1 MSRETHSDTIA
12 SVDQKESRTVAK
24 KYNLLIVDDEESLR
38 TLLEGEL
45 VETEEFNV
53 DTASDGGQAINLIQA
68 KVYDVVLLDIRM
80 PRVSG
85 IEVLKF
91 VQEYS
96 PTTQVIVLTN
106 YADVKTA
113 IQTIKMGAYDFLAK
127 PYDIDELFNTINR
140 AIERR
145 QLFIDNKLMKNE
157 LTRKTGSFELIG
169 QSPAFLKLVESA
181 TRFAESDSFVLIQ
194 GASGTGKE
202 LIANLIHRRSP
213 RNNRP
218 FVAVN
223 CASIPDTLLES
234 ELFGH
239 EKGAFTNAYQT
250 KQGLVEV
257 ANGGTLFLDEVGD
270 ISPAIQPK
278 LLRFLETGEFRR
290 VGGTNL
296 LTVDVR
302 VISATNK
309 DLREEVTAGRF
320 REDLLYRLNV
330 VTLRVPLLR
339 ERKDDI
345 PVLSEFFLNRKA
357 KSKTAKQLSPGALS
371 LLMAHDWPGN
381 VRELEHVLEGA
392 VLLSKGDYIEETDL
406 AMYFHRTDTQPGTG
420 GGGISEALSA
430 IPQDAVSLE
439 DVERHHI
446 ERVLKRYNYS
456 RTRTAEALGISKKTL
471 YLKIK
476 RYGMKVTD

>member
-1 MSRETHSDTIA
+1 M
-12 SVDQKESRTVAK
+12 AK
-24 KYNLLIVDDEESLR
+24 KFNLLIVDDEEPLR
-38 TLLEGEL
+38 VLLESEL
-45 VETEEFNV
+45 SDSEEFAV
-53 DTASDGGQAINLIQA
+53 DTAADGGQAINKIQA
-68 KVYDVVLLDIRM
+68 KVYDVILLDIRM

-96 PTTQVIVLTN
+96 PTTQVIILTN

-113 IQTIKMGAYDFLAK
+113 IETIKMGAYDFLAK
-127 PYDIDELFNTINR
+127 PYDIDELFNTIHR

-157 LTRKTGSFELIG
+157 LTRKAGSSELIG
-169 QSPAFLKLVESA
+169 RSPAFLRLVESA
-181 TRFAESDSFVLIQ
+181 SRFAQSDSFVLIQ

-202 LIANLIHRRSP
+202 LIASLIHRRSP

-223 CASIPDTLLES
+223 CAALTDTLLES

-239 EKGAFTNAYQT
+239 EKGAFTNAYAA

-302 VISATNK
+302 VVSATNK
-309 DLREEVTAGRF
+309 DLREEVRAGRF

-330 VTLRVPLLR
+330 VSLAVPPLR
-339 ERKDDI
+339 ERPEDL
-345 PVLSEFFLNRKA
+345 PLLAEYFLSRKA
-357 KSKTAKQLSPGALS
+357 RASQPKKLSPGALA
-371 LLMAHDWPGN
+371 LLHAYDWPGN

-392 VLLSKGDYIEETDL
+392 LLLSSGEFIEEADL
-406 AMYFHRTDTQPGTG
+406 SIHTHVHSRPPGT
-420 GGGISEALSA
+420 EAAAPGETGELT
-430 IPQDAVSLE
+430 LE
-439 DVERHHI
+439 EMERIHI
-446 ERVLKRYNYS
+446 ERVLRANGYS
-456 RTRTAEALGISKKTL
+456 RTRSAEALAISKKTL

-476 RYGMKVTD
+476 RYGLKTAD

>member
-1 MSRETHSDTIA
+1 MG
-12 SVDQKESRTVAK
+12 K
-24 KYNLLIVDDEESLR
+24 KYNLLIVDDEEPLR
-38 TLLEGEL
+38 VLLESGLSES
-45 VETEEFNV
+45 EEFSV
-53 DTASDGGQAINLIQA
+53 DVAADGGEAINKVQA
-68 KVYDVVLLDIRM
+68 KVYDVILLDIRM

-96 PTTQVIVLTN
+96 PTTQVIILTN
-106 YADVKTA
+106 YVDVKTA
-113 IQTIKMGAYDFLAK
+113 IQTIKLGAYDFLAK
-127 PYDIDELFNTINR
+127 PYDIDELFNTIHR
-140 AIERR
+140 AIERK
-145 QLFIDNKLMKNE
+145 QLFIDNKLMKSE
-157 LTRKTGSFELIG
+157 LTRKAGSSELIG
-169 QSPAFLKLVESA
+169 QAPAFLKLIESA

-202 LIANLIHRRSP
+202 LIASLIHRRSP

-239 EKGAFTNAYQT
+239 EKGAFTNAVAT

-257 ANGGTLFLDEVGD
+257 AHGGTLFLDEVGD

-302 VISATNK
+302 VVCATNK
-309 DLREEVTAGRF
+309 DLREEVQAGRF

-330 VTLRVPLLR
+330 ITLRVPPLK
-339 ERKDDI
+339 ERKEDI
-345 PVLSEFFLNRKA
+345 PVLAEYFLQR
-357 KSKTAKQLSPGALS
+357 KSKTKNAKKLSPAALNA
-371 LLMAHDWPGN
+371 LIEYDWPGN
-381 VRELEHVLEGA
+381 VRELEHAIEGA
-392 VLLSKGDYIEETDL
+392 ILLSSGDTIEVNDL
-406 AMYFHRTDTQPGTG
+406 SMYSHRPERAGVAEG
-420 GGGISEALSA
+420 GSPAQGSE
-430 IPQDAVSLE
+430 QESLE
-439 DVERHHI
+439 DLEREHI
-446 ERVLKRYNYS
+446 ERMLRQHNYS
-456 RTRTAEALGISKKTL
+456 RTKTADALGISKKTL

-476 RYGMKVTD
+476 RYNLKVED

>member
-1 MSRETHSDTIA
+1 M
-12 SVDQKESRTVAK
+12 AK
-24 KYNLLIVDDEESLR
+24 KYNLLIVDDEEALR
-38 TLLEGEL
+38 VLLESEL
-45 VETEEFNV
+45 SESDEYAVEV
-53 DTASDGGQAINLIQA
+53 AADGGEAINRIQA
-68 KVYDVVLLDIRM
+68 KVYDVILLDIRM

-96 PTTQVIVLTN
+96 PTTQVIILTN

-127 PYDIDELFNTINR
+127 PYDIDELFNTIHR
-140 AIERR
+140 AIERK
-145 QLFIDNKLMKNE
+145 QLFIDNKLMKSE
-157 LTRKTGSFELIG
+157 LTRKTGASELIG
-169 QSPAFLKLVESA
+169 QSPTFLKLIENA

-202 LIANLIHRRSP
+202 LIASLIHRRSP

-239 EKGAFTNAYQT
+239 EKGAFTNAVAT

-257 ANGGTLFLDEVGD
+257 AHGGTLFLDEVGD
-270 ISPAIQPK
+270 ISPAIPPK
-278 LLRFLETGEFRR
+278 LLRFLETGAFRR

-302 VISATNK
+302 VVCATNK
-309 DLREEVTAGRF
+309 DLRDEVAAGRF

-330 VTLRVPLLR
+330 ITLRVPLLK
-339 ERKDDI
+339 ERKEDI
-345 PVLSEFFLNRKA
+345 PILADFFLKRKA
-357 KSKTAKQLSPGALS
+357 KAKYSKTLSAGALS
-371 LLMAHDWPGN
+371 LLMEHDWPGN

-392 VLLSKGDYIEETDL
+392 VLLSSSDSIEESDL
-406 AMYFHRTDTQPGTG
+406 SMYFHRSDRPVTG
-420 GGGISEALSA
+420 QEPAGPRQQAEESTSLEALEKL
-430 IPQDAVSLE
+430 Q
-439 DVERHHI
+439 I
-446 ERVLKRYNYS
+446 ERVLHQQNFNRAK
-456 RTRTAEALGISKKTL
+456 TADALGISKKTL

-476 RYGMKVTD
+476 RYGLKVEE

>member
-1 MSRETHSDTIA
+1 M
-12 SVDQKESRTVAK
+12 AK
-24 KYNLLIVDDEESLR
+24 KYNLLIVDDEEPLR
-38 TLLEGEL
+38 VLLESEL
-45 VETEEFNV
+45 AESEEFAV
-53 DTASDGGQAINLIQA
+53 DTASDGGEAINKIQA
-68 KVYDVVLLDIRM
+68 KVYDLLLLDIRM

-96 PTTQVIVLTN
+96 PTTQVIILTN

-127 PYDIDELFNTINR
+127 PYDIDELFNTIHR
-140 AIERR
+140 AIERK
-145 QLFIDNKLMKNE
+145 QLFIDNKLMKSE
-157 LTRKTGSFELIG
+157 LSRKAGSSELIG
-169 QSPAFLKLVESA
+169 QSEPFLKLIASA
-181 TRFAESDSFVLIQ
+181 TRFAESDSFVLVQ

-202 LIANLIHRRSP
+202 LIASLIHRRSP

-239 EKGAFTNAYQT
+239 EKGAFTNAVAT

-257 ANGGTLFLDEVGD
+257 AHGGTLFLDEVGD

-302 VISATNK
+302 VVSATNK
-309 DLREEVTAGRF
+309 DLREEVQAGRF

-330 VTLRVPLLR
+330 ITLRVPLLKDRR
-339 ERKDDI
+339 EDI
-345 PVLSEFFLNRKA
+345 PVLADFFLQRKA
-357 KSKTAKQLSPGALS
+357 KTKTAKKLTPAALH

-392 VLLSKGDYIEETDL
+392 VLLASGDYVDENDL
-406 AMYFHRTDTQPGTG
+406 SMYFHRSDRPGASPALAPSPSHEG
-420 GGGISEALSA
+420 G
-430 IPQDAVSLE
+430 SLE
-439 DVERHHI
+439 DLEKEHI
-446 ERVLKRYNYS
+446 ERVLRQNNFS
-456 RTRTAEALGISKKTL
+456 RTRTADALGISKKTL

-476 RYGMKVTD
+476 RYGLRTEE

>member
-1 MSRETHSDTIA
+1 M
-12 SVDQKESRTVAK
+12 AK
-24 KYNLLIVDDEESLR
+24 KYHLLIVDDEEPLR
-38 TLLEGEL
+38 VILEAEL
-45 VETEEFNV
+45 SDSEEFTV
-53 DTASDGGQAINLIQA
+53 DLAEDGGVAINKIQQ
-68 KVYDVVLLDIRM
+68 KVYDLILLDIRM

-106 YADVKTA
+106 YADIKTA

-127 PYDIDELFNTINR
+127 PYDIEELFNTIHR

-157 LTRKTGSFELIG
+157 LNRKGGASDLIG
-169 QSPAFLKLVESA
+169 QSPAFLRLVESA
-181 TRFAESDSFVLIQ
+181 TRFAQSESFILIQ

-213 RNNRP
+213 RSNRP

-223 CASIPDTLLES
+223 CAALTDTLLES

-239 EKGAFTNAYQT
+239 EKGAFTNAYSA

-257 ANGGTLFLDEVGD
+257 ASGGSLFLDEVGD

-309 DLREEVTAGRF
+309 DLREEVRAGRF

-330 VTLRVPLLR
+330 VTLDVPPL
-339 ERKDDI
+339 KDRPEDI
-345 PVLSEFFLNRKA
+345 PVLADFFLMRKSRPA
-357 KSKTAKQLSPGALS
+357 HQKKLSPAAQDV
-371 LLMAHDWPGN
+371 LMHYDWPGN
-381 VRELEHVLEGA
+381 VRELEHILEGA
-392 VLLSKGDYIEETDL
+392 MLLSASDTIEPGDL
-406 AMYFHRTDTQPGTG
+406 SLPGVRPAA
-420 GGGISEALSA
+420 GIPEVSA
-430 IPQDAVSLE
+430 PSSPSLE
-439 DVERHHI
+439 QMEKEHI
-446 ERVLKRYNYS
+446 ERVLHQNGFNRA
-456 RTRTAEALGISKKTL
+456 RTAAALGISKKTL

-476 RYGMKVTD
+476 RYALRVEE

>member
-1 MSRETHSDTIA
+1 VNRETEVLPRKPEIEQA
-12 SVDQKESRTVAK
+12 KAK

-38 TLLEGEL
+38 TLLESEL
-45 VETEEFNV
+45 IASSEFAV
-53 DTASDGGQAINLIQA
+53 DTAADGSQAINLVQG

-91 VQEYS
+91 LHEYS
-96 PTTQVIVLTN
+96 PTTQVIILTN

-127 PYDIDELFNTINR
+127 PYDIDELFNTIHR
-140 AIERR
+140 ALERR
-145 QLFIDNKLMKNE
+145 QLYIDNKLMKNE
-157 LTRKTGSFELIG
+157 LNRKAGTSELIG
-169 QSPAFLKLVESA
+169 KSPALLRLIENAS
-181 TRFAESDSFVLIQ
+181 RFAESDSFVLVQ

-213 RNNRP
+213 RGGRP

-239 EKGAFTNAYQT
+239 EKGAFTNAYTT

-302 VISATNK
+302 VVTATNK
-309 DLREEVTAGRF
+309 DLRKEVQDGRF

-330 VTLRVPLLR
+330 VTLQVPPLKD
-339 ERKDDI
+339 RKDDI
-345 PVLSEFFLNRKA
+345 PLLAEYFLTRKA
-357 KSKTAKQLSPGALS
+357 KTKTPKKLSTGALER
-371 LLMAHDWPGN
+371 LLSYDWPGN
-381 VRELEHVLEGA
+381 VRELEHIIEGA
-392 VLLSKGDYIEETDL
+392 ILLSSGDIIEDSDL
-406 AMYFHRTDTQPGTG
+406 SMHMTRSERAADSG
-420 GGGISEALSA
+420 GGQVSMTS
-430 IPQDAVSLE
+430 IPEDTISLE
-439 DVERHHI
+439 DLEKIHI
-446 ERVLKRYNYS
+446 ERVLKMFNYS
-456 RTRTAEALGISKKTL
+456 RTRTADALGISKKTL

-476 RYGMKVTD
+476 RYGMTVAG

>member
-1 MSRETHSDTIA
+1 M
-12 SVDQKESRTVAK
+12 AK
-24 KYNLLIVDDEESLR
+24 KYNLLIVDDEEPLR
-38 TLLEGEL
+38 VILENEL
-45 VETEEFNV
+45 SESEEFEV
-53 DTASDGGQAINLIQA
+53 DIAADGGQAINKIQA
-68 KVYDVVLLDIRM
+68 TVYDVILLDIRM

-96 PTTQVIVLTN
+96 PTTQVIILTN
-106 YADVKTA
+106 YVDVKTA
-113 IQTIKMGAYDFLAK
+113 IETIKMGAYDFIAK
-127 PYDIDELFNTINR
+127 PYDIDELFNTIHR
-140 AIERR
+140 AIERK
-145 QLFIDNKLMKNE
+145 QLFIDNKLMKSE
-157 LTRKTGSFELIG
+157 LTRKAGASELIG
-169 QSPAFLKLVESA
+169 QSPLFLKMVESA
-181 TRFAESDSFVLIQ
+181 TRFAGSDSFVLIQ

-239 EKGAFTNAYQT
+239 EKGAFTNAYQS

-270 ISPAIQPK
+270 ISMAIQPK

-296 LTVDVR
+296 LHVDVR
-302 VISATNK
+302 VLSATNK
-309 DLREEVTAGRF
+309 DLREEVKAGRF

-330 VTLRVPLLR
+330 VTLHVPALVERR
-339 ERKDDI
+339 EDI
-345 PVLSEFFLNRKA
+345 PVLVEYFLARKT
-357 KSKTAKQLSPGALS
+357 KSKTPKTVSAEAMHMLER
-371 LLMAHDWPGN
+371 HDWPGN
-381 VRELEHVLEGA
+381 IRELEHVIEGA
-392 VLLSKGDYIEETDL
+392 VLLSSGDVIEPTDL
-406 AMYFHRTDTQPGTG
+406 SLYAHKTG
-420 GGGISEALSA
+420 PSPSPAPS
-430 IPQDAVSLE
+430 PDAGAAEHASLE
-439 DVERHHI
+439 EMERSHI
-446 ERVLKRYNYS
+446 ERVLREQKYS
-456 RTRTAEALGISKKTL
+456 RAKTAEALGISKKTL

-476 RYGMKVTD
+476 RYGLKVEGE

>member
-1 MSRETHSDTIA
+1 M
-12 SVDQKESRTVAK
+12 AK
-24 KYNLLIVDDEESLR
+24 KYNLLIVDDEEPLR
-38 TLLEGEL
+38 VLLESEL
-45 VETEEFNV
+45 AESDEFSV
-53 DTASDGGQAINLIQA
+53 DIAVDGGEAINKIQA
-68 KVYDVVLLDIRM
+68 KVYDVLLLDIRM

-96 PTTQVIVLTN
+96 PTTQVIILTN

-127 PYDIDELFNTINR
+127 PYDIDELFNTIHR
-140 AIERR
+140 AIERK
-145 QLFIDNKLMKNE
+145 QLFIDNKLMKSE
-157 LTRKTGSFELIG
+157 LTRKTGTSELIG
-169 QSPAFLKLVESA
+169 ESPVFLKLIESA

-202 LIANLIHRRSP
+202 LIASLIHRRSM

-239 EKGAFTNAYQT
+239 EKGAFTNAVAT

-257 ANGGTLFLDEVGD
+257 AHGGTLFLDEVGD

-302 VISATNK
+302 VVCATNK
-309 DLREEVTAGRF
+309 DLREEVKAGRF

-330 VTLRVPLLR
+330 ITLRMPLLKD
-339 ERKDDI
+339 RKEDI
-345 PVLSEFFLNRKA
+345 PVLSEYFLRR
-357 KSKTAKQLSPGALS
+357 KSKTKEAKRVTPGALR
-371 LLMAHDWPGN
+371 LLIEYDWPGN

-392 VLLSKGDYIEETDL
+392 VLLSTGDTIDEIDL
-406 AMYFHRTDTQPGTG
+406 AMYFHRPERAPLMDDSPGTG
-420 GGGISEALSA
+420 KVAEDLS
-430 IPQDAVSLE
+430 SLE
-439 DVERHHI
+439 EVEKVHI
-446 ERVLKRYNYS
+446 EKMLQQHNFS
-456 RTRTAEALGISKKTL
+456 RTKTADALGISKKTL

-476 RYGMKVTD
+476 RYGLKVED

>member
-1 MSRETHSDTIA
+1 VSRETEVLPRKPEIEQA
-12 SVDQKESRTVAK
+12 KPK

-38 TLLEGEL
+38 TLLESEL
-45 VETEEFNV
+45 VASAEFDV
-53 DTASDGGQAINLIQA
+53 DTAADGSQAINQVQG

-91 VQEYS
+91 LHEYS
-96 PTTQVIVLTN
+96 PTTQVIILTN

-127 PYDIDELFNTINR
+127 PYDIDELFNTIHR
-140 AIERR
+140 ALERR
-145 QLFIDNKLMKNE
+145 QLYIDNKLMKNE
-157 LTRKTGSFELIG
+157 LTRKAGASELIG
-169 QSPAFLKLVESA
+169 KSPGLLRLVENAS
-181 TRFAESDSFVLIQ
+181 RFAESDSFVLIQ

-213 RNNRP
+213 RGSRP

-239 EKGAFTNAYQT
+239 EKGAFTNAYST

-270 ISPAIQPK
+270 ISPSIQPK

-302 VISATNK
+302 VVTATNK
-309 DLREEVTAGRF
+309 DLRKEVQEGRF

-330 VTLRVPLLR
+330 VTLQVPPLR
-339 ERKDDI
+339 DRKDDI
-345 PVLSEFFLNRKA
+345 PLLTEYFLARKA
-357 KSKTAKQLSPGALS
+357 KTKTPKTLSAGALER
-371 LLMAHDWPGN
+371 LLGYDWPGN
-381 VRELEHVLEGA
+381 VRELEHIIEGA
-392 VLLSKGDYIEETDL
+392 ILLSSGEVIEESDL
-406 AMYFHRTDTQPGTG
+406 SMHLHRAERPAETAGFQGGT
-420 GGGISEALSA
+420 AP
-430 IPQDAVSLE
+430 IPDGTISLE
-439 DVERHHI
+439 DLEKIHI
-446 ERVLKRYNYS
+446 ERVLKMFNYS
-456 RTRTAEALGISKKTL
+456 RTRTADALGISKKTL

-476 RYGMKVTD
+476 RYGMTVGG

>member
-1 MSRETHSDTIA
+1 M
-12 SVDQKESRTVAK
+12 AK
-24 KYNLLIVDDEESLR
+24 KYNLLIVDDEEPLR
-38 TLLEGEL
+38 ILLESELGES
-45 VETEEFNV
+45 EEFAV
-53 DTASDGGQAINLIQA
+53 DTVMDGGQAINQIQA

-91 VQEYS
+91 IQEYS
-96 PTTQVIVLTN
+96 PTTQVIILTN

-113 IQTIKMGAYDFLAK
+113 IETIKLGAYDFLAK
-127 PYDIDELFNTINR
+127 PYDIDELFNTIHR
-140 AIERR
+140 AIERK
-145 QLFIDNKLMKNE
+145 QLFIDNKLMKSE
-157 LTRKTGSFELIG
+157 LSRKAGSSELVG
-169 QSPAFLKLVESA
+169 QSTAFLKLVESA
-181 TRFAESDSFVLIQ
+181 SRFAESDSFVLIE

-202 LIANLIHRRSP
+202 LIAGLVHRRSP

-223 CASIPDTLLES
+223 CASIPDALLES
-234 ELFGH
+234 EVFGH
-239 EKGAFTNAYQT
+239 EKGAFTNAYTT

-296 LTVDVR
+296 LSVDLR
-302 VISATNK
+302 VVSATNK
-309 DLREEVTAGRF
+309 DLREEVKAGRF

-330 VTLRVPLLR
+330 VTLRVPTLC
-339 ERKDDI
+339 ERKEDI
-345 PVLSEFFLNRKA
+345 PILADYFLRRKT
-357 KSKTAKQLSPGALS
+357 KSKNVKSLSPGALQ
-371 LLMAHDWPGN
+371 LLMEYTWPGN

-392 VLLSKGDYIEETDL
+392 ILLSSGEVIEEKDL
-406 AMYFHRTDTQPGTG
+406 ATYFHRPDQPG
-420 GGGISEALSA
+420 APLSA
-430 IPQDAVSLE
+430 EGEVPAMGAASLE
-439 DVERHHI
+439 EM
-446 ERVLKRYNYS
+446 ERVHIDHVLKLNNFN
-456 RTRTAEALGISKKTL
+456 RTRTAEMLGISKKTL

-476 RYGMKVTD
+476 RYGLMAPE

>member
-1 MSRETHSDTIA
+1 MP
-12 SVDQKESRTVAK
+12 K
-24 KYNLLIVDDEESLR
+24 KYNLLIVDDEEPLR
-38 TLLEGEL
+38 VILEGEL
-45 VETEEFNV
+45 SESEEFTV
-53 DTASDGGQAINLIQA
+53 DTAADGGQAINLIQA
-68 KVYDVVLLDIRM
+68 KVYDLILLDIRM

-91 VQEYS
+91 VQDYS
-96 PTTQVIVLTN
+96 PTTQVIILTN
-106 YADVKTA
+106 YADIKTA

-127 PYDIDELFNTINR
+127 PYDIDELFNTIHR
-140 AIERR
+140 ALERR

-157 LTRKTGSFELIG
+157 LTRRAGGTELVG

-213 RNNRP
+213 RSNRP

-223 CASIPDTLLES
+223 CASLPDALLES

-239 EKGAFTNAYQT
+239 EKGAFTNAYTT

-309 DLREEVTAGRF
+309 DLRAEVEAGRF

-330 VTLRVPLLR
+330 ITLTVPLLR
-339 ERKDDI
+339 ERQEDI
-345 PVLSEFFLNRKA
+345 PLLAQFFLERKSGVRGV
-357 KSKTAKQLSPGALS
+357 KKLSPGALRR
-371 LLMAHDWPGN
+371 LTTYDWPGN
-381 VRELEHVLEGA
+381 VRELEHVLEGS
-392 VLLSKGDYIEETDL
+392 VLLSTSETIEEQDL
-406 AMYFHRTDTQPGTG
+406 TLHRSAQP
-420 GGGISEALSA
+420 AARDHQSA
-430 IPQDAVSLE
+430 GNPDEEDRPLSLE
-439 DVERHHI
+439 EVERRHI
-446 ERVLKRYNYS
+446 EEVLLRNNYNRAKS
-456 RTRTAEALGISKKTL
+456 AEELGISKKTL

-476 RYGMKVTD
+476 RYGLIS

>member
-1 MSRETHSDTIA
+1 M
-12 SVDQKESRTVAK
+12 AK
-24 KYNLLIVDDEESLR
+24 KYNLLIVDDEEPLR
-38 TLLEGEL
+38 VILESEL
-45 VETEEFNV
+45 AESDEFTVET
-53 DTASDGGQAINLIQA
+53 AADGGEAINKIQA
-68 KVYDVVLLDIRM
+68 KVYDVILLDIRM

-85 IEVLKF
+85 IEVLTF

-96 PTTQVIVLTN
+96 PTTQVIILTN

-127 PYDIDELFNTINR
+127 PYDIDELFNTIHR

-145 QLFIDNKLMKNE
+145 QLFIDNKLMKSE
-157 LTRKTGSFELIG
+157 LTRKAGGPDIIG
-169 QSPAFLKLVESA
+169 QSPLFLRLVDSA
-181 TRFAESDSFVLIQ
+181 TKFAHSDSFILIQ

-202 LIANLIHRRSP
+202 LIAGLIHRRSA

-223 CASIPDTLLES
+223 CASLPDTLLES

-239 EKGAFTNAYQT
+239 EKGAFTNAYTT

-270 ISPAIQPK
+270 ISPSIQPK

-296 LTVDVR
+296 LSVDVR

-309 DLREEVTAGRF
+309 DIREEVKGGRF

-330 VTLRVPLLR
+330 ITLTVPLLKDRR
-339 ERKDDI
+339 EDI
-345 PVLSEFFLNRKA
+345 PILAEYFLARKSRSRSV
-357 KSKTAKQLSPGALS
+357 KKLSPGALQ
-371 LLMAHDWPGN
+371 LLMNYDWPGN

-392 VLLSKGDYIEETDL
+392 VLLASGDLIMESDL
-406 AMYFHRTDTQPGTG
+406 AIHAHRAGAGAAAAVESPSEGGT
-420 GGGISEALSA
+420 
-430 IPQDAVSLE
+430 VSLE
-439 DVERHHI
+439 EVERRHI
-446 ERVLKRYNYS
+446 EATLRRNNFN
-456 RTRTAEALGISKKTL
+456 RARTADELGISKKTL

-476 RYGMKVTD
+476 RYNLVS

>member
-1 MSRETHSDTIA
+1 M
-12 SVDQKESRTVAK
+12 AK
-24 KYNLLIVDDEESLR
+24 KYHLLIVDDEEPLR
-38 TLLEGEL
+38 VILESEL
-45 VETEEFNV
+45 SDSEEFTV
-53 DTASDGGQAINLIQA
+53 DLAEDGGVAINKIQQ
-68 KVYDVVLLDIRM
+68 KVYDLILLDIRM

-106 YADVKTA
+106 YADIKTA

-127 PYDIDELFNTINR
+127 PYDIEELFNTIHR

-157 LTRKTGSFELIG
+157 LTRKGGSPDLIG
-169 QSPAFLKLVESA
+169 QSPAFLRLVESA
-181 TRFAESDSFVLIQ
+181 TRFAQSESFILIQ

-223 CASIPDTLLES
+223 CAALTDTLLES

-239 EKGAFTNAYQT
+239 EKGAFTNAYSA

-257 ANGGTLFLDEVGD
+257 ANGGSLFLDEVGD

-302 VISATNK
+302 VVSATNK
-309 DLREEVTAGRF
+309 DLREEVRTGRF

-330 VTLRVPLLR
+330 VTLEVPPLKDRR
-339 ERKDDI
+339 EDI
-345 PVLSEFFLNRKA
+345 PVLADFFLTRKSRPA
-357 KSKTAKQLSPGALS
+357 HQKKASAAALDV
-371 LLMAHDWPGN
+371 LMHYDWPGN
-381 VRELEHVLEGA
+381 VRELEHILEGA
-392 VLLSKGDYIEETDL
+392 MLLSASDTIEPEDL
-406 AMYFHRTDTQPGTG
+406 SLPGLRP
-420 GGGISEALSA
+420 AASA
-430 IPQDAVSLE
+430 YAAPVAPAAGNSAPSLE
-439 DVERHHI
+439 EMEKQHI
-446 ERVLKRYNYS
+446 ERVLVLNGYN
-456 RTRTAEALGISKKTL
+456 RARTAGALGISKKTL

-476 RYGMKVTD
+476 RYGLRIEG

>member
-1 MSRETHSDTIA
+1 M
-12 SVDQKESRTVAK
+12 AK
-24 KYNLLIVDDEESLR
+24 KYHLLIVDDEEPLR
-38 TLLEGEL
+38 VILEAEL
-45 VETEEFNV
+45 SDSEEFTV
-53 DTASDGGQAINLIQA
+53 DLAEDGGVAINKIQQ
-68 KVYDVVLLDIRM
+68 KVYDLILLDIRM

-106 YADVKTA
+106 YADIKTA

-127 PYDIDELFNTINR
+127 PYDIEELFNTIHR

-157 LTRKTGSFELIG
+157 LNRKGGASDLIG
-169 QSPAFLKLVESA
+169 QSPAFLRLVESA
-181 TRFAESDSFVLIQ
+181 TRFAQSESFILIQ

-213 RNNRP
+213 RSNRP

-223 CASIPDTLLES
+223 CAALTDTLLES

-239 EKGAFTNAYQT
+239 EKGAFTNAYSA

-257 ANGGTLFLDEVGD
+257 ASGGSLFLDEVGD

-309 DLREEVTAGRF
+309 DLREEVRAGRF

-330 VTLRVPLLR
+330 VTLDVPPL
-339 ERKDDI
+339 KDRPEDI
-345 PVLSEFFLNRKA
+345 PVLADFFLMRKSRPA
-357 KSKTAKQLSPGALS
+357 HQKKLSPAAQDVLR
-371 LLMAHDWPGN
+371 HYDWPGN
-381 VRELEHVLEGA
+381 VRELEHILEGA
-392 VLLSKGDYIEETDL
+392 MLLSASDTIEPGDL
-406 AMYFHRTDTQPGTG
+406 SLPGVRPAA
-420 GGGISEALSA
+420 GIPEVSGQSS
-430 IPQDAVSLE
+430 PSLE
-439 DVERHHI
+439 QMEKEHI
-446 ERVLKRYNYS
+446 ERVLHQNGFNRA
-456 RTRTAEALGISKKTL
+456 RTAAALGISKKTL

-476 RYGMKVTD
+476 RYGLRVEE

>member
-1 MSRETHSDTIA
+1 MSR
-12 SVDQKESRTVAK
+12 
-24 KYNLLIVDDEESLR
+24 KYNLLIVDDEEPLR
-38 TLLEGEL
+38 VLLESELGESD
-45 VETEEFNV
+45 EFDV
-53 DTASDGGQAINLIQA
+53 DLAVDGGEAINKIQA
-68 KVYDVVLLDIRM
+68 KVYDVILLDIRM

-85 IEVLKF
+85 TEVLKF

-96 PTTQVIVLTN
+96 PTTQVIILTN

-113 IQTIKMGAYDFLAK
+113 IETIKLGAYDFLAK
-127 PYDIDELFNTINR
+127 PYDIDELFNTIHR
-140 AIERR
+140 AIERK
-145 QLFIDNKLMKNE
+145 QLFIDNKLMKSE
-157 LTRKTGSFELIG
+157 LTRKGGTSEMVGK
-169 QSPAFLKLVESA
+169 SPTFVKMVESA
-181 TRFAESDSFVLIQ
+181 TRFADSDSFVLIQ

-202 LIANLIHRRSP
+202 LVANLIHRRSP

-239 EKGAFTNAYQT
+239 EKGAFTNAYT
-250 KQGLVEV
+250 AKQGLVEV

-270 ISPAIQPK
+270 ISVAIQPK

-302 VISATNK
+302 VVSATNK
-309 DLREEVTAGRF
+309 DLRAEVTAGRF

-339 ERKDDI
+339 ERADDI
-345 PVLSEFFLNRKA
+345 PMLADFFLMRKA
-357 KSKTAKQLSPGALS
+357 KSKTPKTLSPDALRV
-371 LLMAHDWPGN
+371 LMEHDWPGN

-392 VLLSKGDYIEETDL
+392 VILSSGDVIQPSDL
-406 AMYFHRTDTQPGTG
+406 ALSTHRTEQTPA
-420 GGGISEALSA
+420 SVPSA
-430 IPQDAVSLE
+430 AEPPATHDRSLD
-439 DVERHHI
+439 DVERRHI
-446 ERVLKRYNYS
+446 ERVLKENNYS
-456 RTRTAEALGISKKTL
+456 RAKTADALGISKKTL

-476 RYGMKVTD
+476 RYGLKLAD

>member
-1 MSRETHSDTIA
+1 MSKR
-12 SVDQKESRTVAK
+12 
-24 KYNLLIVDDEESLR
+24 YNLLIVDDEESLR
-38 TLLEGEL
+38 TLLESEL
-45 VETEEFNV
+45 AETQEFTV
-53 DTASDGGQAINLIQA
+53 DTASDGGQAINLIQG

-91 VQEYS
+91 VHEYS
-96 PTTQVIVLTN
+96 PTTQVIILTN

-113 IQTIKMGAYDFLAK
+113 IQTIKLGAYDFLAK
-127 PYDIDELFNTINR
+127 PYDIDELFNTIHR
-140 AIERR
+140 AIERK
-145 QLFIDNKLMKNE
+145 QLFIDNKLMKSE
-157 LTRKTGSFELIG
+157 LTRKAGSFELIG
-169 QSPAFLKLVESA
+169 QSPAFLKLIESA

-213 RNNRP
+213 RNDRP

-309 DLREEVTAGRF
+309 DLREEVKAGKF

-330 VTLRVPLLR
+330 VTLRVPILSERR
-339 ERKDDI
+339 EDI
-345 PVLSEFFLNRKA
+345 PILSEYFLARKA
-357 KSKTAKQLSPGALS
+357 KTKTPKKLSPSAAS
-371 LLMAHDWPGN
+371 LLLQHDWPGN

-392 VLLSKGDYIEETDL
+392 VLLSTGDTIEDNDL
-406 AMYFHRTDTQPGTG
+406 SMYFHRSDKTFPEGT
-420 GGGISEALSA
+420 SAL
-430 IPQDAVSLE
+430 PPVLLPDPAVPLE
-439 DVERHHI
+439 EVERLHI
-446 ERVLKRYNYS
+446 ERTLKHYNYS
-456 RTRTAEALGISKKTL
+456 RTKTASALGISKKTL

-476 RYGMKVTD
+476 QYGMKVQDS

>member
-1 MSRETHSDTIA
+1 MP
-12 SVDQKESRTVAK
+12 K

-45 VETEEFNV
+45 GESGEFTV
-53 DTASDGGQAINLIQA
+53 DTAADGGQAINQIQA
-68 KVYDVVLLDIRM
+68 KVYDVILLDIRM

-85 IEVLKF
+85 IEVLSF

-96 PTTQVIVLTN
+96 PTTQVIILTN

-113 IQTIKMGAYDFLAK
+113 IQTIKLGAYDFLAK
-127 PYDIDELFNTINR
+127 PYDIDELFNTIHR

-157 LTRKTGSFELIG
+157 LTRRAGNFELIG
-169 QSPAFLKLVESA
+169 RSPVFLKLVESA
-181 TRFAESDSFVLIQ
+181 TRYADSDTFVLIQ

-202 LIANLIHRRSP
+202 LIANLIHRKSP
-213 RNNRP
+213 RSDRP

-239 EKGAFTNAYQT
+239 EKGAFTNAYAT

-296 LTVDVR
+296 LSVDVR
-302 VISATNK
+302 VVTATNK
-309 DLREEVTAGRF
+309 DLRAEVSAGRF

-330 VTLRVPLLR
+330 VTIRMPSLR
-339 ERKDDI
+339 ERAEDI
-345 PVLSEFFLNRKA
+345 PVLADFFLIRKA
-357 KSKTAKQLSPGALS
+357 KSKSPKKLSEGALRV
-371 LLMAHDWPGN
+371 LLAYDWPGN

-392 VLLSKGDYIEETDL
+392 VLLSTGEFVTEQDLSHHLHRGDRPAAALPGEAAGE
-406 AMYFHRTDTQPGTG
+406 GTG
-420 GGGISEALSA
+420 SPL
-430 IPQDAVSLE
+430 SLE
-439 DVERHHI
+439 ELERQHI
-446 ERVLKRYNYS
+446 ERVLRQYSYS
-456 RTRTAEALGISKKTL
+456 RTRTADALGISKKTL

-476 RYGMKVTD
+476 RYGMKVAD

>member
-1 MSRETHSDTIA
+1 M
-12 SVDQKESRTVAK
+12 AK
-24 KYNLLIVDDEESLR
+24 KFNLLIVDDEEPLR
-38 TLLEGEL
+38 VILESEL
-45 VETEEFNV
+45 SESEQFAV
-53 DTASDGGQAINLIQA
+53 DTAADGGQAINKIQA
-68 KVYDVVLLDIRM
+68 KVYDVLLLDIRM

-96 PTTQVIVLTN
+96 PTTQVIILTN

-145 QLFIDNKLMKNE
+145 QLFIDNKLMKSE
-157 LTRKTGSFELIG
+157 LTRKAGSSELIG
-169 QSPAFLKLVESA
+169 QSGPFQKLIESA
-181 TRFAESDSFVLIQ
+181 TRFARSDSFVLIQ

-202 LIANLIHRRSP
+202 LIASLVHRRSP

-223 CASIPDTLLES
+223 CAALSDTLLES

-239 EKGAFTNAYQT
+239 EKGAFTNAYSA

-302 VISATNK
+302 VVSATNK
-309 DLREEVTAGRF
+309 DLREEVKAGRF

-330 VTLRVPLLR
+330 VTLVVPPLKDRPEDIPLLA
-339 ERKDDI
+339 EYF
-345 PVLSEFFLNRKA
+345 LSR
-357 KSKTAKQLSPGALS
+357 KSKPSHTKKLSPAALRAITS
-371 LLMAHDWPGN
+371 YDWPGN

-392 VLLSKGDYIEETDL
+392 LLLSAGELIEVTDL
-406 AMYFHRTDTQPGTG
+406 AMH
-420 GGGISEALSA
+420 SHWVEKASA
-430 IPQDAVSLE
+430 AEPPPLPSAVASRLSLE
-439 DVERHHI
+439 EIEKDHI
-446 ERVLKRYNYS
+446 ERVLRLNEYN
-456 RTRTAEALGISKKTL
+456 RAKTADALGISKKTL

-476 RYGMKVTD
+476 RYELDVPD